1 MVAGS
6 ISVRF
11 WLMTVAMLAFCCPA
25 GQAWAVPQTANAA
38 ATVSGGGY
46 RIAGTVV
53 GKVDGRPLARARIT
67 VRDTKDSKQFQSVVT
82 SEDGKYEF
90 SGLPAGKYSL
100 SGARRGFISAS
111 YDQHDQYSTAVV
123 TGTGL
128 ATESLV
134 LRLAPNAVIAGRVMD
149 EINEPVRNAEVT
161 LYYDDHSSGVDQ
173 IYNTAS
179 SQTNDLGE
187 YEFIL
192 FRPGTYFLSV
202 SATPWY
208 AVHPHSG
215 PTKSAPPQIDRSLD
229 VAYPLT
235 YYPDVTEAD
244 DATPIPIRGGE
255 RLQADLH
262 LNPVPSLHLLFR
274 LPGDGQHGYNFPQL
288 EQPSFDGSATV
299 LQNGGGSVVSPGVME
314 MTGIPAGR
322 YNLRI
327 HQPGSLVQM
336 KGIDFT
342 KDGEEIDISKSE
354 AVSNV
359 KISVEIPGGA
369 ALPVKLV
376 VGLRSGN
383 RVMTSSQAIDS
394 KGQAELQQ
402 IPVGRYEVV
411 VFGPGKPYSI
421 RRISAEGAIVS
432 GHTLNV
438 TAGSSP
444 SVSLT
449 LATGSVEIQGM
460 VGLAGKGFAGAM
472 VVLVPVNPEL
482 DRDLFRR
489 DQSDL
494 DGTFS
499 LKGVVPGSY
508 TVLAIEDGWDLN
520 WSQPPVISLYLKRG
534 QKITVPGQGGRPMN
548 IADPVEVQSK

>member
-1 MVAGS
+1 
-6 ISVRF
+6 
-11 WLMTVAMLAFCCPA
+11 
-25 GQAWAVPQTANAA
+25 VPQAANAPA
-38 ATVSGGGY
+38 AAVSGGGY

-53 GKVDGRPLARARIT
+53 SKADGRPLARARIT
-67 VRDTKDSKQFQSVVT
+67 VRDTKDSKKFQSVVT

-90 SGLPAGKYSL
+90 SGLTEGKYSL

-111 YDQHDQYSTAVV
+111 YDQHDQYSTAIV
-123 TGTGL
+123 TGAGL
-128 ATESLV
+128 TTESLV
-134 LRLAPNAVIAGRVMD
+134 LLLAPNAVIAGRVMD

-173 IYNTAS
+173 IRHSAS

-192 FRPGTYFLSV
+192 FRPGTYFLSA

-208 AVHPHSG
+208 AVHPHSE
-215 PTKSAPPQIDRSLD
+215 PTKSEPGQSEPPQIDRSLD
-229 VAYPLT
+229 VAYPIT

-244 DATPIPIRGGE
+244 DAMPIPIRGGE
-255 RLQADLH
+255 RLQADIH

-274 LPGDGQHGYNFPQL
+274 MPGDGQHGYNFPQL

-299 LQNGGGSVVSPGVME
+299 LQNGGGTVVSPGVME
-314 MTGIPAGR
+314 ITGIPAGR
-322 YNLRI
+322 YNLRVY
-327 HQPGSLVQM
+327 QPGSLVQM
-336 KGIDFT
+336 NGIDFT

-354 AVSNV
+354 AMSNV
-359 KISVEIPGGA
+359 KVSVEIPGET
-369 ALPVKLV
+369 LPAQLAV
-376 VGLRSGN
+376 VLRSGN
-383 RVMTSSQAIDS
+383 RVVTSSQAIDS

-402 IPVGRYEVV
+402 VPVGRYEVV

-460 VGLAGKGFAGAM
+460 VKLAGKGFAGAM
-472 VVLVPVNPEL
+472 VVLVPMNPEL

-508 TVLAIEDGWDLN
+508 TVLAIEDGWELN
-520 WSQPPVISLYLKRG
+520 WSQPAVIAAYLKRG
-534 QKITVPGQGGRPMN
+534 QKVTVAGQGGRPMT
-548 IADPVEVQSK
+548 IADPIEVQSK